1 MLWCLC
7 FLLVSI
13 LTPVNAAMMV
23 PGDMAMPEVI
33 TEAPAAHGE
42 HALSLPQAE
51 ADGAAMPTHHPKSA
65 TDTQLT
71 GNSCADSGSC
81 ADNTACSGICL
92 HCSGC
97 TFSPVSAVALT
108 PLAQRLKLSERI
120 QDSHSES
127 LLPGR
132 ISPPFRPPITRR

>member
-13 LTPVNAAMMV
+13 LTPVSAAKMV
-23 PGDMAMPEVI
+23 PGAMAMPDVI
-33 TEAPAAHGE
+33 TEAPAGHGE
-42 HALSLPQAE
+42 HARSLPQAE
-51 ADGAAMPTHHPKSA
+51 ADGAVMS
-65 TDTQLT
+65 TQHQKPVSDIPLHS
-71 GNSCADSGSC
+71 NSCEDSGSC

-108 PLAQRLKLSERI
+108 PLAQRSKLSDRI